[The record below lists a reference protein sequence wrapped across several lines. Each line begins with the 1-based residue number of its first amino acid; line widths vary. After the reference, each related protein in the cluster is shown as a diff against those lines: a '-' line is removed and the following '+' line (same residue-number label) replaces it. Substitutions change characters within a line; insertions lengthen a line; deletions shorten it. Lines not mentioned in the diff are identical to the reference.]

1 MMPTPDSA
9 PIMWDRVRR
18 LVRAAIR
25 ITAERDLDLVLQ
37 EIVDSAQIVIEA
49 RYAALGVLDESGT
62 EMDSFVVAGIDDA
75 ERDKIGDPPRGKGIL
90 GVLIDDPQPLRVRD
104 LHSHPA
110 SHGFPANHP
119 PMKAFLGVPII
130 GRDGPIGNLYL
141 TDKQGAPEFSQDDES
156 FAVLLAAQAAVAV
169 ENARHNSER
178 ERLMD
183 ELKTMQVSRQ
193 RFFSMIN
200 HELRNALTAVYGWA
214 DLWIRREGEEPP
226 RAAREV
232 YESAERTL
240 VLLDDLLDISR
251 LDADRLSIT
260 PTDANAWDIIRESIS
275 TVEPTAQRKGLVIK
289 QEGPDGPVPCRTD
302 PQRMRQILINLLTN
316 AVRHSPDDGVVDVVL
331 AVTEGSVS
339 LQVVDRGDGIAIEQQ
354 MVIFEAFERAGKQVD
369 RGTGLGLALSRKL
382 ARLLGGDL
390 TVESQPGNGAR
401 FTLVVPHQLATD

>member
-1 MMPTPDSA
+1 MTPTPDRPPS
-9 PIMWDRVRR
+9 MWDRVQR
-18 LVRAAIR
+18 LSHAAIR

-37 EIVDSAQIVIEA
+37 EIVNSAQLVLEA

-62 EMDSFVVAGIDDA
+62 EMDSFVVAGLDEA
-75 ERDKIGDPPRGKGIL
+75 EQDQIGDPPKGKGIL
-90 GVLIDDPQPLRVRD
+90 GILIDDPRPLRLRD
-104 LHSHPA
+104 LRSHPG

-119 PMKAFLGVPII
+119 PMNAFLGVPII
-130 GRDGPIGNLYL
+130 GRNGPIGNLYL

-156 FAVLLAAQAAVAV
+156 YAVMLAAHAAVAV
-169 ENARHNSER
+169 ENARHSTER

-183 ELKTMQVSRQ
+183 ELKTLQVSRQ

-214 DLWIRREGEEPP
+214 DLWIRREGDEPP

-251 LDADRLSIT
+251 LDADHLSIAV
-260 PTDANAWDIIRESIS
+260 TDTNAWEIIRESIA

-289 QEGPDGPVPCRTD
+289 QEGPDGPVSCQTD

-316 AVRHSPDDGVVDVVL
+316 AVRHSPEDGAIDVTL
-331 AVTEGSVS
+331 EVTEGSLS
-339 LQVVDRGDGIAIEQQ
+339 FHVVDRGEGIAIEQQ
-354 MVIFEAFERAGKQVD
+354 VVIFEAFERAGKQVE

-390 TVESQPGNGAR
+390 TVESQPGSGAR
-401 FTLVVPHQLATD
+401 FSLVVPRDPADS